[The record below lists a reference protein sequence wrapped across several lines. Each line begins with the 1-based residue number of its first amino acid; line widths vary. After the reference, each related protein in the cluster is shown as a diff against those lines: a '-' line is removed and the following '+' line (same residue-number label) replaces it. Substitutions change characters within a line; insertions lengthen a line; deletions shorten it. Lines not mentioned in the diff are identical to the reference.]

1 MLVSESEINVCMDTF
16 TTIVRLQRVNQSQ
29 QRFVLEV
36 SEVYDIMLDFHNNKI
51 LIKMID
57 LCKTINNTVQNKDN
71 NFETSK

>member
-57 LCKTINNTVQNKDN
+57 LCKTINNTVQDKDN